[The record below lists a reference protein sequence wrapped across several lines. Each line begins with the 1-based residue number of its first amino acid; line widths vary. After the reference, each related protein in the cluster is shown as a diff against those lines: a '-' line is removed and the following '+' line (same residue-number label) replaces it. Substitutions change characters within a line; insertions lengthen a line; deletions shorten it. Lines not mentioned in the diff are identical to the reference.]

1 MVKFI
6 LKETGKEVKVGDIL
20 TVCLNS
26 PFGELSAEVTV
37 TAGMLEKLIEH
48 NLAITESSMDI
59 TFPNIIAHLAKR
71 IGWKEDNVEK
81 YLDNL
86 YEMSPRAVFNVIL
99 MEIALILDEKYEG
112 HISGSE
118 NFYVLAYNKDGNIVV
133 TKYPTFISNI
143 PTFRNTDDAEAA
155 LAVMKVLVP
164 EVCHNGKQED

>member
-1 MVKFI
+1 MVKVI

-20 TVCLNS
+20 TVCLDS

-48 NLAITESSMDI
+48 NLALAESSMDI

-86 YEMSPRAVFNVIL
+86 YEMSPRAVFSVIL

-112 HISGSE
+112 HISKSE
-118 NFYVLAYNKDGNIVV
+118 NFYILAHNKDGNLVAA
-133 TKYPTFISNI
+133 KFPTFISSI
-143 PTFRNTDDAEAA
+143 ATFRNRDDAEIA
-155 LAVMKVLVP
+155 LAIMKDLVP
-164 EVCHNGKQED
+164 EVCYNGEQED